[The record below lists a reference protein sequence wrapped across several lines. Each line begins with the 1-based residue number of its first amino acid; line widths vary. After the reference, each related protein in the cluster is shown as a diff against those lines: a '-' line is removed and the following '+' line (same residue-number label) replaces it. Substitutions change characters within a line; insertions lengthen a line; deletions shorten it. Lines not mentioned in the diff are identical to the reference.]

1 LNQQLIEKMMP
12 KVAVSFAGE
21 IRERVEAIANLLD
34 SDNRLKDHVFYDN
47 NLKPQLAVTNLDMEL
62 FKLYVRSEL
71 VVVFLSSTYH
81 EKPWTR
87 LEYGASYS
95 RRYGNGDK
103 DKNTLMF
110 IKVEDFNCKELA
122 LSEGDGYI
130 DATKET
136 NENIASIIIKKWE
149 LIDRRS
155 KAQAQGAISV

>member
-1 LNQQLIEKMMP
+1 
-12 KVAVSFAGE
+12 
-21 IRERVEAIANLLD
+21 
-34 SDNRLKDHVFYDN
+34 
-47 NLKPQLAVTNLDMEL
+47 
-62 FKLYVRSEL
+62 
-71 VVVFLSSTYH
+71 VFLSSTYH

-87 LEYGASYS
+87 LEYGAIYS

-149 LIDRRS
+149 LIDQRS